1 MKSHLHHV
9 ALIAAFGVIGQ
20 ARAQQTVVPL
30 DRFDDRVGITIG
42 VNGGAAK
49 EYLFDTGSDLFNIAI
64 GNGPSPAWFPNYSG
78 PKNQNSLTSYMYGD
92 GTYGYLYGKTTISTI
107 QFYASSTSQT
117 PVSNGSFGPYTGG
130 TLPAGAVVY
139 DIATAAVLNEREQ
152 QQGILITNPDV
163 TPNTFYQNLTWQNK
177 LSAGAAPEEG
187 RLFGTFGASDYGASI
202 LGRLTNTGY
211 VVEANGT
218 TTTPGQ
224 CGVACLIIGL
234 TPELR
239 AQFFSI
245 VPWSS
250 TAPERFPISGAPAST
265 QYGVTFNYV
274 LGSGTNTSSS
284 KLATLL
290 DTGYPGNEMNSA
302 AVFNAQNGFGNLTSI
317 KGTGGNYVVAG
328 LSFNLT
334 GDSAGAQTVA
344 ATTSGVAMKGNDVVS
359 SDFLNTVQVS
369 NKATNEA
376 IAGLSF
382 YTTNAVMY
390 DLQNAAIGY
399 TPFYVTVAPFT
410 NGLAVSQDM
419 GPLGV
424 AGVISGQNGVAINPN
439 GIAYLTAANTY
450 TGATTVA
457 QSAWLGVGGP
467 GSIAASSNVAVDGTL
482 DRVPLLERPVN
493 SLAFGRRRRHSRA
506 DHARADEPRPELSPA
521 AYTIPTRPAASP
533 SPIRFRPTSP
543 QGYGGVIIAGGVE
556 TFSGDNGYAGKT
568 GIGEAGGLILTGT
581 LENSAV
587 LNAGYFQNDG
597 LVRLATMSTG
607 TIGGSGNFAG
617 GLYAASGVVAP
628 GDPRQGTP
636 GHLTIGTAFGL
647 GSDASYLVRSAGANA
662 SRIDVEGQAA
672 IQGST
677 LDAIF
682 GTPAQLAVLGQ
693 NFTVLTASN
702 GILGQFGVFNPNTG
716 TPMSQYPFLNANL
729 GYAADA
735 VTIDLSR
742 SGIPFVAAA
751 RTRNEFGVA
760 TGLDTMNPW
769 LPASFAATSLNFAT
783 APGAF
788 DALAGD
794 LHSSLR
800 TSLVENAYDLGA
812 AALAQLDA
820 AECDWSAPGQ
830 VVSYGEGQAAAND
843 GACRNGRR
851 AAWIQAYDSWSRN
864 GGANGVSGL
873 LGASGGFI
881 GGVDA
886 PAPGDWRIGGLL
898 GYAHSRF
905 SADNTPASGSA
916 DNVSVGAYAGRLWGP
931 VGLKLGG
938 AYTWNMVSTTR
949 TVSFPGFRDQV
960 ASDYGGGTAQ
970 AFADLSY
977 RLAFQGLSAEPFA
990 NLAYVNQN
998 MQSFAETGFGGAA
1011 LHGNSP
1017 QMGVT
1022 FTTLG
1027 ARFARGFLLGQYAL
1041 EADATLGYRHAF
1053 GTVTPTTYEN
1063 FLFGGAGF
1071 DTEGAPVAR
1080 NVALVSLGARVR
1092 VTNNIKLGLA
1102 YVGEYG
1108 GSYAQSGVKANVDWS
1123 F

>member
-1 MKSHLHHV
+1 M
-9 ALIAAFGVIGQ
+9 
-20 ARAQQTVVPL
+20 
-30 DRFDDRVGITIG
+30 
-42 VNGGAAK
+42 
-49 EYLFDTGSDLFNIAI
+49 
-64 GNGPSPAWFPNYSG
+64 
-78 PKNQNSLTSYMYGD
+78 
-92 GTYGYLYGKTTISTI
+92 
-107 QFYASSTSQT
+107 
-117 PVSNGSFGPYTGG
+117 
-130 TLPAGAVVY
+130 
-139 DIATAAVLNEREQ
+139 
-152 QQGILITNPDV
+152 
-163 TPNTFYQNLTWQNK
+163 
-177 LSAGAAPEEG
+177 
-187 RLFGTFGASDYGASI
+187 
-202 LGRLTNTGY
+202 
-211 VVEANGT
+211 
-218 TTTPGQ
+218 
-224 CGVACLIIGL
+224 
-234 TPELR
+234 
-239 AQFFSI
+239 
-245 VPWSS
+245 
-250 TAPERFPISGAPAST
+250 

-344 ATTSGVAMKGNDVVS
+344 ATTSGVAMKGKEVVS

-369 NKATNEA
+369 NKATNQA

-390 DLQNAAIGY
+390 DLQNMAIGY

-424 AGVISGQNGVAINPN
+424 AGVISGQNGVAISPN
-439 GIAYLTAANTY
+439 AIAYLTAANTY

-482 DRVPLLERPVN
+482 DVFHSSNPQSIR
-493 SLAFGRRRRHSRA
+493 SLSGGGVVVLGSTT
-506 DHARADEPRPELSPA
+506 LVL
-521 AYTIPTRPAASP
+521 TAASGTFSGGIYNTYAAGGAAEP
-533 SPIRFRPTSP
+533 YPLPTESP

-556 TFSGDNGYAGKT
+556 TFSGDNGYAGNT
-568 GIGEAGGLILTGT
+568 GIGEVGGLILTGT

-716 TPMSQYPFLNANL
+716 TPTSQYPFLNANL

-769 LPASFAATSLNFAT
+769 LPASFAATSLNFVT
-783 APGAF
+783 APTAF

-812 AALAQLDA
+812 AALARLDA

-830 VVSYGEGQAAAND
+830 VVSYSEGQPAAND

-851 AAWIQAYDSWSRN
+851 AAWIQAYELVEPQRRRERRVGFAWRLRRLYRRRRRSGARRLAHRRAARLRAFALFRRQHAGQRLGRQCIRRGLRRTALGSGRPEARRGLYLEHGLDDAYRLLSRLP
-864 GGANGVSGL
+864 GSSRQRL
-873 LGASGGFI
+873 RRRHGASLRGSQLSPR
-881 GGVDA
+881 V
-886 PAPGDWRIGGLL
+886 
-898 GYAHSRF
+898 SR
-905 SADNTPASGSA
+905 T
-916 DNVSVGAYAGRLWGP
+916 
-931 VGLKLGG
+931 
-938 AYTWNMVSTTR
+938 
-949 TVSFPGFRDQV
+949 
-960 ASDYGGGTAQ
+960 
-970 AFADLSY
+970 
-977 RLAFQGLSAEPFA
+977 
-990 NLAYVNQN
+990 
-998 MQSFAETGFGGAA
+998 FG
-1011 LHGNSP
+1011 
-1017 QMGVT
+1017 
-1022 FTTLG
+1022 
-1027 ARFARGFLLGQYAL
+1027 
-1041 EADATLGYRHAF
+1041 
-1053 GTVTPTTYEN
+1053 
-1063 FLFGGAGF
+1063 
-1071 DTEGAPVAR
+1071 
-1080 NVALVSLGARVR
+1080 
-1092 VTNNIKLGLA
+1092 
-1102 YVGEYG
+1102 
-1108 GSYAQSGVKANVDWS
+1108 
-1123 F
+1123 